1 MNPFYNIW
9 NYDYIQQQA
18 QMQHHFSQVKQ
29 VQDTAKALASS
40 VKKKILKEL
49 ALFGITKETLFCDS
63 IDVACES
70 IKGKFEQKV
79 RGQKQWQLMQPK
91 SALKRI

>member
-29 VQDTAKALASS
+29 VQDTAKALSDFLDGCDKIELPISS
-40 VKKKILKEL
+40 RQRQSFVQLSLRILISTTEDN
-49 ALFGITKETLFCDS
+49 FT
-63 IDVACES
+63 
-70 IKGKFEQKV
+70 
-79 RGQKQWQLMQPK
+79 
-91 SALKRI
+91 